1 MKIVDRLIDIFG
13 RRRRLLLGAAV
24 QPIDLNAQIY
34 AVRAQAYQK
43 ITGKRLKVPASL
55 SQLNRKSGV
64 ENISSSLS
72 PSRRLLG
79 RGL

>member
-13 RRRRLLLGAAV
+13 RRRRVLLGATV

-43 ITGKRLKVPASL
+43 ITGKRLQVPVSL
-55 SQLNRKSGV
+55 SQLNKKTGA
-64 ENISSSLS
+64 EDISSSLS
-72 PSRRLLG
+72 PSRRLLR